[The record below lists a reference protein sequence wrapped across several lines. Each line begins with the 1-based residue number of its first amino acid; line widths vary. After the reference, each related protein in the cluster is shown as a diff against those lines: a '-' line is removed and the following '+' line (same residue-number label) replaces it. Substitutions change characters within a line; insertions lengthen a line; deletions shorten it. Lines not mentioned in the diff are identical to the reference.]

1 MNKNELQ
8 TLNDFTF
15 DEKELENGLD
25 SMQQIVDDHPT
36 NESIGNGDGYTEF
49 NLDDIHVDVSQ
60 YESLNKLAD
69 NEDDELDK
77 QFEQLRKS
85 LNAVTSPHILD
96 AIPERSSLPS
106 ETSQFDQQYS
116 NHHNNNHHHQNY
128 ERSLQLN
135 DITFPRIGV
144 QFDHH
149 DGEQS
154 VVQQNQQSLFDL
166 QLQVQQLQAEN
177 QKINAENANLNS
189 KLYSLQDKYD
199 ALQQDRRA
207 QMASEV
213 EVKILQVEQ
222 HLRNENER
230 QLKLLKSEYEGVID
244 RLQLQIDS
252 KDQQLLR
259 QSLREQKSQST
270 SISQYTQT
278 DDQTYM
284 KLQSEVVIKAD
295 RIFTL
300 EDQVRQLTSRNE
312 ALSNDLLSV
321 RIQHEE
327 SLQQLSSLR
336 AMLELKDVQILE
348 INTELH
354 QTKRDGSESIQ
365 RIKSKC
371 TQAYEDAVDQ
381 LKAEYKRVID
391 TLKQKIE
398 YEKKHRVR
406 YQQQASDLAKVHQ
419 QLQNVQQDL
428 SHIRQQH
435 QSEINTLLEQHE
447 SEIKTLKQKYLQTL
461 TKMREDAAVMKA
473 RTEERYMRELQE
485 ANRKHSVDHKRFT
498 MSERIPQKIIR
509 M

>member
-25 SMQQIVDDHPT
+25 SMQQVVDHHPT

-60 YESLNKLAD
+60 YESLNKHAD

-96 AIPERSSLPS
+96 TIPERSSLPT
-106 ETSQFDQQYS
+106 ETSQFDYQQP
-116 NHHNNNHHHQNY
+116 NHHHQNY

-144 QFDHH
+144 QFDYHH
-149 DGEQS
+149 GEQS
-154 VVQQNQQSLFDL
+154 AVQNQQSLFDL
-166 QLQVQQLQAEN
+166 QLQIQQLQAEN
-177 QKINAENANLNS
+177 EKINAENANLNS

-230 QLKLLKSEYEGVID
+230 QLKLLKAEYEGVID

-259 QSLREQKSQST
+259 QSLREQKSQSAQ
-270 SISQYTQT
+270 ISQYSQT

-284 KLQSEVVIKAD
+284 KLQQDVVIKAD
-295 RIFTL
+295 RILTL

-312 ALSNDLLSV
+312 ALSKDLLSV
-321 RIQHEE
+321 KIKHEE

-336 AMLELKDVQILE
+336 TMLELKDSQISD
-348 INTELH
+348 INAELH
-354 QTKRDGSESIQ
+354 QTKRDGSETIQ

-406 YQQQASDLAKVHQ
+406 YQQQASDLVKVHK
-419 QLQNVQQDL
+419 QLKNVQYDL

-435 QSEINTLLEQHE
+435 QSDINTLLEQHE
-447 SEIKTLKQKYLQTL
+447 SEIKTLKQKYLETL